1 MTTAN
6 HSTNQQP
13 HGLGNLGQII
23 EGQEQT
29 RKRELIEEQLNTMK
43 GANLTATIKAF
54 NGAGRG
60 SYFVIIGNNSEY
72 NEITVS
78 LYDSPRGKPIA
89 KGYID
94 KGHTNESKYQCA
106 EELRGLVRDYLCR

>member
-23 EGQEQT
+23 AGQNQPGS
-29 RKRELIEEQLNTMK
+29 RELIEEQLDAMQ

-60 SYFVIIGNNSEY
+60 SYFVIIGNSSEY
-72 NEITVS
+72 NEISIS

-94 KGHTNESKYQCA
+94 KGHTTESKYQCA
-106 EELRGLVRDYLCR
+106 EELRGLVRAYLCR